1 MISNL
6 KKKVLIAA
14 SVFPPEPIVSA
25 NLISDLSEALSE
37 NYDVTVLR
45 PHPTRPKGFE
55 MPSYHSEGL
64 PYKVIEMDTYTC
76 PESSIK
82 GRFKESISMG
92 KRYAKYIQEHTT
104 EIDFIFNDAWH
115 LFGYNKVAHAAVKN
129 GIPYIVT
136 VQDIYPES
144 LTSKLPKI
152 PLLKWLVMKILGPI
166 DHYTLSHAARI
177 HTISEKMVETL
188 SATRKLPKEKFV
200 IVRNWQDERSF
211 LNYTKIDK
219 TPRPFTFMY
228 CGNVGPLAGIEVL
241 IDGFVKANIKNGRLV
256 IAGAGSARDALK
268 TYATGFK
275 DYCIEFWDVP
285 SGKVPEVQAQSDVM
299 VLPVKKGFAM
309 SSIPSKLP
317 AYMFSGKPV
326 LGSVDL
332 ASDTAK
338 CIIDSGCG
346 WVVEP
351 EDSELLA
358 KQMKVVTGLNNEEL
372 EDKGQKGR
380 KYAIDV
386 FSRKTNLGILVNAC
400 NEIVK

>member
-1 MISNL
+1 MN
-6 KKKVLIAA
+6 KKKVLITA

-25 NLISDLSEALSE
+25 NLMADLAEALSE
-37 NYDVTVLR
+37 IYEVTVLR
-45 PHPTRPKGFE
+45 PHPTRPKGFKMLE
-55 MPSYHSEGL
+55 YKGDNL
-64 PYKVIEMDTYTC
+64 PYKVVEMDTYTC
-76 PESSIK
+76 PESSVK

-92 KRYAKYIQEHTT
+92 KVYANYINEHAS
-104 EIDFIFNDAWH
+104 EIDFVFNDAWH
-115 LFGYNKVAHAAVKN
+115 LFGYNKVARAAVKN
-129 GIPYIVT
+129 SIPYIAT

-144 LTSKLPKI
+144 LASKLPNI
-152 PLLKWLVMKILGPI
+152 PFLKWLVIKVLGPI
-166 DHYTLSHAARI
+166 DHYTQSHAAKI
-177 HTISEKMVETL
+177 HTISDKMVETL
-188 SATRKLPKEKFV
+188 SSTRKLPKEKYV
-200 IVRNWQDERSF
+200 IVRNWQDERPF
-211 LNYTKIDK
+211 LAYKSDIQEAK
-219 TPRPFTFMY
+219 PFTFMY

-241 IDGFVKANIKNGRLV
+241 IDGFVKANITGSRLV
-256 IAGAGSARDALK
+256 IAGAGSARDSLK
-268 TYATGFK
+268 EYASKQQGH
-275 DYCIEFWDVP
+275 CIEFWDVP

-338 CIIDSGCG
+338 CIVDSGSG

-351 EDSELLA
+351 EDSEKLA
-358 KQMKVVTGLNNEEL
+358 KQMIKVVGISKEEL
-372 EDKGQKGR
+372 EEKGLQGR

-400 NEIVK
+400 NEIINKK

>member
-1 MISNL
+1 MN
-6 KKKVLIAA
+6 KKRVLIAV

-25 NLISDLSEALSE
+25 NLMADLAEALSE
-37 NYDVTVLR
+37 DYEVTVLR
-45 PHPTRPKGFE
+45 PHPTRPKGFK
-55 MPSYHSEGL
+55 MSDYNSDNL
-64 PYKVIEMDTYTC
+64 PYKVVEMDTYTC

-82 GRFKESISMG
+82 GRFKESISIG
-92 KRYAKYIQEHTT
+92 KVYAKYITEHAS
-104 EIDFIFNDAWH
+104 EIDFIYNDAWH
-115 LFGYNKVAHAAVKN
+115 LFGYNKVAKAAVNN

-144 LTSKLPKI
+144 LASKLPNV
-152 PLLKWLVMKILGPI
+152 PFLKWVLMKLLGPI
-166 DHYTLSHAARI
+166 DYYTQSHAAKI
-177 HTISEKMVETL
+177 HTISDKMVETL
-188 SATRKLPKEKFV
+188 SFTRKLPKEKYV
-200 IVRNWQDERSF
+200 IVRNWQDERPF
-211 LNYTKIDK
+211 LAYRCDGAVEK
-219 TPRPFTFMY
+219 PFTFMY
-228 CGNVGPLAGIEVL
+228 CGNVGPLAGINVL
-241 IDGFVKANIKNGRLV
+241 IDGFVKANITGSRLV
-256 IAGAGSARDALK
+256 IAGAGSARESLK
-268 TYATGFK
+268 EYASKQIGHA
-275 DYCIEFWDVP
+275 IEFWNVP

-351 EDSELLA
+351 EDSEKLA
-358 KQMKVVTGLNNEEL
+358 KQMINVVGISKEEL
-372 EDKGQKGR
+372 EEKGLQGR

-400 NEIVK
+400 NEIIDKK